1 MDKFMIVLLV
11 LCVLGAIALFIGG
24 RLKARQ
30 GRERNT
36 HQGDLP

>member
-11 LCVLGAIALFIGG
+11 LCVLDAIALFIGG